1 MNDINKH
8 IISVLKRLLLESVNF
23 TSVQQFR
30 DLLLDIETIIDNYE
44 TKKSI

>member
-23 TSVQQFR
+23 TSIQQFR
-30 DLLLDIETIIDNYE
+30 DLLLDIEILIDNYE